1 MGPEPRAAK
10 LHLPSLLSMPTQRGT
25 LFLNPR
31 SGSAAAE
38 IDDVRSFAKEHAI
51 EVIDVEPSIPMG
63 DLVRER
69 LDRGVRLFIA
79 GGGDGTVHHLL
90 QHLVHTEGILAI
102 LPLGTFNH
110 SAKDL
115 GAPPDWRGAF
125 ELALSDSV
133 QQIDAGRVNDHWFLN
148 SVMLGIYPA
157 VATYRERFRKS
168 HGKWKAYWK
177 SIRIAM
183 KNFPHVSI
191 TVESAQRMEVVK
203 TQLFSVAVNR
213 YDLSKIGVIAPKVAL
228 DEGKLTAYWL
238 PYLDKIRFAHAISL
252 YLRGRV
258 SEVEGFRWMHTTSLK
273 VQSGRTHLRVG
284 IDGELY
290 DLQPP
295 FHITVHPAS
304 LLVKSSRSDD

>member
-1 MGPEPRAAK
+1 
-10 LHLPSLLSMPTQRGT
+10 MPARGT
-25 LFLNPR
+25 LFLNAR

-38 IDDVRSFAKEHAI
+38 IDRVRSFADANSI
-51 EVIDVEPSIPMG
+51 EVIDIEPGIRIG
-63 DLVRER
+63 DLIRER

-90 QHLVHTEGILAI
+90 QHLVHTEGVLAI

-115 GAPPDWRGAF
+115 AVPTDWEEAF
-125 ELALSDSV
+125 ELALSESI
-133 QQIDAGRVNDHWFLN
+133 QQIDAGRINDHWFLN

-177 SIRIAM
+177 SVRIAM

-191 TVESAQRMEVVK
+191 TVESGHRMEVLK

-238 PYLDKIRFAHAISL
+238 PYLDKIRFAHAISK
-252 YLRGRV
+252 YLRGKV

-273 VQSGRTHLRVG
+273 VQSGRDRLRVG

-304 LLVKSSRSDD
+304 LLVKTKRAED